1 MRGPGGTHF
10 DRRIP
15 WPGCGLCLKSRR
27 SFRTISVE
35 ENFATI
41 VRNQTMRHWTFALLC
56 AGGLAG
62 LFVNAAPAED
72 PKAADPGTLIVID
85 GAGKEVK
92 LKSWT
97 FTQGVEHL
105 SWLNIKAE
113 DGKKE
118 PAPPK
123 GPKRGPSKEGPE
135 AFAFRELEST
145 TFKDGIVTMVPLDR
159 VRAVDYDTEKQTVTI
174 RVATSDKPAE
184 DASIVGSTEYKGINK
199 ITLEAEV
206 DKGDLGVAEVK
217 FLGGAIKGGIR
228 GLRFAPP
235 KVSALPAGRPA
246 NLVINDGKKPTA
258 NVSDVQALY
267 RLGDGS
273 ERLSPLLFFKKT
285 IKIDI
290 AKIKKLSF
298 GGKDGEDVTLTPKE
312 GEEATFTPLKT
323 VMLDG
328 KEAELVGLLA
338 RVPAGYRLF
347 PLHTISEIEFDVE
360 KKAETDKKP
369 DEDKKP
375 DDKPEKLRK
384 P

>member
-1 MRGPGGTHF
+1 
-10 DRRIP
+10 
-15 WPGCGLCLKSRR
+15 
-27 SFRTISVE
+27 
-35 ENFATI
+35 
-41 VRNQTMRHWTFALLC
+41 MRHWTFALLC
-56 AGGLAG
+56 GSGLAA
-62 LFVNAAPAED
+62 LLTCAEAADDPKTPEG

-85 GAGKEVK
+85 SAGKTVK
-92 LKSWT
+92 LKAWT

-105 SWLNIKAE
+105 SWLSAKAE

-118 PAPPK
+118 PAPGK
-123 GPKRGPSKEGPE
+123 GPKGGSSKEGPE

-145 TFKDGIVTMVPLDR
+145 TYKDGIVTLVPLDR
-159 VRAVDYDTEKQTVTI
+159 VRAVDYDNDTDKPTVTI

-217 FLGGAIKGGIR
+217 FLGGTIKGGIR

-235 KVSALPAGRPA
+235 KVSAAPAGRPA
-246 NLVINDGKKPTA
+246 SVVINDGKKPTTT
-258 NVSDVQALY
+258 VTDMQALY
-267 RLGDGS
+267 RMSDGS

-285 IKIDI
+285 VKIDI

-298 GGKDGEDVTLTPKE
+298 GKDGEDVTLTPKE
-312 GEEATFTPLKT
+312 GEEATLTPLNP

-328 KEAELVGLLA
+328 KEAQLIGLLG

-347 PLHTISEIEFDVE
+347 PLHTVSEIEFDVE
-360 KKAETDKKP
+360 KKAEPDKKP
-369 DEDKKP
+369 DSDKKP
-375 DDKPEKLRK
+375 DPDKGDKLRK